1 MIIIHRNKTFKE
13 LDNKLLELFREIL
26 INDECLTIS
35 GGKTFRTFLKK
46 IINLDINKFN
56 ISLTDD
62 RIVPINSRLSNSG
75 WIENNLIKK
84 TSKKIKLFFFPV
96 SHMNLTFNQLLIKTN
111 KNFNKHIKFST
122 LFLGVGDDGHLASIF
137 SDVKPIIKKNNF
149 LISKKNNENFYRL
162 THTMDSLLKFKHIV
176 LVFRG
181 EKKTIIFKEN
191 FFDSNLKNQSYN
203 NINVLR
209 KLIRDYSG
217 RLTILT
223 N

>member
-1 MIIIHRNKTFKE
+1 
-13 LDNKLLELFREIL
+13 
-26 INDECLTIS
+26 
-35 GGKTFRTFLKK
+35 
-46 IINLDINKFN
+46 
-56 ISLTDD
+56 
-62 RIVPINSRLSNSG
+62 
-75 WIENNLIKK
+75 
-84 TSKKIKLFFFPV
+84 
-96 SHMNLTFNQLLIKTN
+96 MNLTFNQLLIKTN

>member
-1 MIIIHRNKTFKE
+1 
-13 LDNKLLELFREIL
+13 
-26 INDECLTIS
+26 
-35 GGKTFRTFLKK
+35 
-46 IINLDINKFN
+46 
-56 ISLTDD
+56 
-62 RIVPINSRLSNSG
+62 
-75 WIENNLIKK
+75 
-84 TSKKIKLFFFPV
+84 
-96 SHMNLTFNQLLIKTN
+96 MNLTFNQLLIKTN
-111 KNFNKHIKFST
+111 KNFNKNLKFST

-181 EKKTIIFKEN
+181 KKKTMIFKEN